1 MVTLTVSKNSINL
14 RCKFKNV
21 LCKFIIKI
29 ITSQDIKNHLQQQ
42 QQQQQEG
49 SLLTWRPISLKMQ
62 NTNIWKN
69 FLDSQICFK
78 GYTAKLFCFHLTK
91 FQTSLNDFYT
101 KTSAQNWSKMEK
113 QIFNVMWCTYYL
125 GGANT
130 TRLFFTNM
138 FEMRCCHLDESMGAI
153 SAYLFNT
160 KFNALIYW

>member
-1 MVTLTVSKNSINL
+1 MFTLTVSKNSINL

-42 QQQQQEG
+42 QRQQQEG

-113 QIFNVMWCTYYL
+113 QIFGKWNSIFGCRFMIWIKV
-125 GGANT
+125 
-130 TRLFFTNM
+130 
-138 FEMRCCHLDESMGAI
+138 
-153 SAYLFNT
+153 
-160 KFNALIYW
+160 KFDQILVPEWGPHFRIWPS